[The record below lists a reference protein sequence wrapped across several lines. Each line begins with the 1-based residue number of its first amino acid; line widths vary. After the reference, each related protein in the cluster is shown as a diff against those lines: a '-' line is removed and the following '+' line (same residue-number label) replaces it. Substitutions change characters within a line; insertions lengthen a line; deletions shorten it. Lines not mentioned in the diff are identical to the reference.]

1 VLACHLT
8 LCPHDLRLLTRQ
20 APLGFASFIITQAL
34 MLKRHRHPKTP
45 SLCTREE
52 RDRLTIAFN
61 RQNGD
66 AFIPADAVHP
76 SAVVRHRL
84 YPVGSHQVML
94 PLRRNRHRSVQSA
107 VDDLHRRADGRAPRK
122 AQRRLLQRLADLGR
136 GPTTSLFNTC
146 PVGYSAASTETFWP
160 YFRTTTNQVGGAPKT
175 TTLAAKDVQAS
186 IIYCCPSAPGSGLHF
201 GLDLPDDFRV
211 NTVHDGITYS
221 GYTYVM
227 PRCRA
232 TATALSGQTVTLTP
246 FSDTIGGERRRQEST
261 PLITE
266 IWDEAK
272 KVYAEA
278 ESFVHTVF
286 ADGHTCYGTC
296 DQYWSSQYTSP
307 ATATVGSKTG
317 TSPAPTSGTCRVAQK
332 TGWRRMR
339 GFMLAAAVA
348 ATVLV

>member
-1 VLACHLT
+1 MA
-8 LCPHDLRLLTRQ
+8 
-20 APLGFASFIITQAL
+20 
-34 MLKRHRHPKTP
+34 TP
-45 SLCTREE
+45 SYPLTQFTPAPSCGIGSTLWAVTKSCYLYAGTDTVLFNPPWMTCTAAQMGEPPE
-52 RDRLTIAFN
+52 KH
-61 RQNGD
+61 NGD
-66 AFIPADAVHP
+66 CY
-76 SAVVRHRL
+76 SAWRTSD
-84 YPVGSHQVML
+84 VGL
-94 PLRRNRHRSVQSA
+94 
-107 VDDLHRRADGRAPRK
+107 
-122 AQRRLLQRLADLGR
+122 
-136 GPTTSLFNTC
+136 TTSLFSTC